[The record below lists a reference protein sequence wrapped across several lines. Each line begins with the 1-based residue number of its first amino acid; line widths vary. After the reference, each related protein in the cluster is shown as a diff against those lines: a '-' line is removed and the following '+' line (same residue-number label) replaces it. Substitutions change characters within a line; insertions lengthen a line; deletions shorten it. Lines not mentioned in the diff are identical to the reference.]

1 MGRTRGS
8 GQGSIYKRGDK
19 WRGQISINGERY
31 SFTAK
36 KKADVVNWMSK
47 LRTDSNAGLVAA
59 KSNITVKELADEWLY
74 DIKANSLSPQVF
86 YSLERSFGRHLYPIL
101 GKYRVQD
108 LDRGTLENFYRKEFG
123 SGYSDG
129 TVELF
134 ASNFKGLLEY
144 AVDKGI
150 VIVNPHKKV
159 TIKKNGNRKKVDAY
173 TDAEQHKI
181 VKYLRDK
188 YEPYD
193 ALCYLLLT
201 TGMRLGE
208 AAALAWTDVDLQEG
222 TITIDKTVVN
232 IKGHTSVQAHPKTEN
247 STRVLFLSEKTID
260 YMKVYRKQQQVKGV
274 YAYEEFV
281 FPNKRGNLYKSVTIR
296 NRWLK
301 ICTEI
306 DIPYKGVHSLR
317 HTFATRALEKGIDI
331 KTLSSILGHKNV
343 ITTMN
348 VYQDVYSKQKRKAA
362 QIMNDLF

>member
-19 WRGQISINGERY
+19 WRGQISLNGERY

-36 KKADVVNWMSK
+36 KKADVVDWMSK

-86 YSLERSFGRHLYPIL
+86 YSLERSFDRHLYPML

-108 LDRGTLENFYRKEFG
+108 LDRGTLESFYRKEFG
-123 SGYSDG
+123 SSYSDG

-150 VIVNPHKKV
+150 IVVNPHKKV

-173 TDAEQHKI
+173 TDTEQKKI
-181 VKYLRDK
+181 VEFLRNK
-188 YEPYD
+188 YEPYN

-208 AAALAWTDVDLQEG
+208 AAALTWADVDLQEG

-232 IKGHTSVQAHPKTEN
+232 IKGHTSVQAHPKTES
-247 STRVLFLSEKTID
+247 STRTLFLSEKTID
-260 YMKVYRKQQQVKGV
+260 YMKVYRSKLEMKEVCDDE
-274 YAYEEFV
+274 YV
-281 FPNKRGNLYKSVTIR
+281 FSNKRGNLYKSVTIR

-301 ICTEI
+301 TCAEI
-306 DIPYKGVHSLR
+306 NIPYKGVHSLR